1 MSLAFSDIVGAPG
14 SLPSSLTFAPGIS
27 IGAVPN
33 LPDLNAGQKLAI
45 RSWMATASN
54 PGGGGAK
61 LSQAQIARL
70 VLVWAYNLGVS
81 APAIYAYCA
90 ANT

>member
-1 MSLAFSDIVGAPG
+1 MALAFSDITGAPG
-14 SLPSSLTFAPGIS
+14 VLPSSLVFSPGIG

-33 LPDLNAGQKLAI
+33 LPAITPGQGAMI
-45 RSWMATASN
+45 QSWMATASN

-81 APAIYAYCA
+81 APQIYSYAA
-90 ANT
+90 ANQ